1 MKIHERDSVTQSN
14 TFFPLRE
21 KSDNNGQTD
30 SGARK
35 PEAYNKQFYLSKP
48 KTENEF
54 QGKSLSRVTLQSI
67 GKLTKWKIDRGE
79 IEMTNRESFYLP
91 CVEPFPGNI

>member
-1 MKIHERDSVTQSN
+1 MKESGSRNQTHSFPSVKNQITMVKLIQV
-14 TFFPLRE
+14 RE
-21 KSDNNGQTD
+21 SP
-30 SGARK
+30 RH
-35 PEAYNKQFYLSKP
+35 YLSKP
-48 KTENEF
+48 KTENKF

-79 IEMTNRESFYLP
+79 IEMTNRQSFNLP

>member
-1 MKIHERDSVTQSN
+1 MKIHERESVTQSN
-14 TFFPLRE
+14 TFFPFRE

-35 PEAYNKQFYLSKP
+35 PEAYNLSKP